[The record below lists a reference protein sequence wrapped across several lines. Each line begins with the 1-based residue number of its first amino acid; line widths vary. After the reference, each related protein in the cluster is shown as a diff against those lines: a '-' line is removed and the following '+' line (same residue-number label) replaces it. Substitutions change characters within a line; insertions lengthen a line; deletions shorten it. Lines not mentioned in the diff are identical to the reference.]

1 MPHASRPAVRLSEPT
16 RWCFRRSTAVLLAV
30 GLALPA
36 TAACASPAP
45 QGAPSQPSPAAKE
58 QQAAEQAAKAAQDRQ
73 LAEKAARAD
82 DATRRADDAT
92 RRADDAIRY
101 RDAAVTPEEELVRRV
116 VGVPGSAEQIAAV
129 IRDVSEGAVRARGMN
144 NTLVLSGHR
153 KAMEAITPLLQELI
167 QLESARLDQEQARMA
182 QQMNLEKRRRDEA
195 MHEQQIREEEARKH
209 ALAMLP
215 PDRRVADVQL
225 SGTLGE
231 SLSGISNQFGGVNV
245 IYTDDGSLEK
255 MPVRSVSLHRVT
267 LRAALAALE
276 SLCGGRA
283 DFEFNSGL
291 AGTTDEAVASQSR
304 PVVMVSPSRR
314 SDPFGAP
321 AAQLAVF
328 RLDPVNG
335 DIAPEDRER
344 VTEQH
349 RALLEAIVL
358 GLELVGR
365 SSGFKM
371 QIHPQTGM
379 LFVHGTPD
387 ELRIV
392 SQVLDMP
399 MPELA
404 PTPPP
409 VPRAVPLVQD
419 TVAAPSAPAAASTQ
433 PVPAAPAR
441 EALPARPPQPAPRDS
456 ADDAPGGTPTP

>member
-16 RWCFRRSTAVLLAV
+16 RWCFRHSTAVLLAV

-58 QQAAEQAAKAAQDRQ
+58 QQAAEQAVKVALQRQ
-73 LAEKAARAD
+73 LAEQAA
-82 DATRRADDAT
+82 RADDAT

-129 IRDVSEGAVRARGMN
+129 IREVSEGAVRARGMN

-167 QLESARLDQEQARMA
+167 QLESARLDQEQARMD
-182 QQMNLEKRRRDEA
+182 QQMSLEKRRRDEA
-195 MHEQQIREEEARKH
+195 MHEQQIREEEARKR

-231 SLSGISNQFGGVNV
+231 SLGGISNQFGGVNV

>member
-1 MPHASRPAVRLSEPT
+1 MPHASRPTIRLSRTSGPAFC
-16 RWCFRRSTAVLLAV
+16 RPAAALLVAA
-30 GLALPA
+30 GLSLPA
-36 TAACASPAP
+36 TVSCASPMPQEAP
-45 QGAPSQPSPAAKE
+45 AAQPSSAAMEK
-58 QQAAEQAAKAAQDRQ
+58 QAAERAAKAAQERQ
-73 LAEKAARAD
+73 VAEKAARAD
-82 DATRRADDAT
+82 AAMRSGDAASPTDDANA
-92 RRADDAIRY
+92 REVIS
-101 RDAAVTPEEELVRRV
+101 
-116 VGVPGSAEQIAAV
+116 VPGSADQMAAV
-129 IRDVSEGAVRARGMN
+129 IREASEGAVRARAMN
-144 NTLVLSGHR
+144 NLLVLSGHR
-153 KAMEAITPLLQELI
+153 KSIEAIMPLIHELI
-167 QLESARLDQEQARMA
+167 EMEQVRLDQEQMRLN
-182 QQMNLEKRRRDEA
+182 QQLALEKRRHDEA
-195 MHEQQIREEEARKH
+195 LRDQEIREMQARERE
-209 ALAMLP
+209 LSQMP

-231 SLSGISNQFGGVNV
+231 SLNGISNQFGIVNV

-255 MPVRSVSLHRVT
+255 TPIRSVSLHRVT

-283 DFEFNSGL
+283 DFDFNSGL
-291 AGTTDEAVASQSR
+291 AGTSDEAIASESR

-335 DIAPEDRER
+335 DVSPEDRER
-344 VTEQH
+344 ITEQH

-365 SSGFKM
+365 SPGFKM

-404 PTPPP
+404 PPTPPVQPP
-409 VPRAVPLVQD
+409 VLRAVPLVQD
-419 TVAAPSAPAAASTQ
+419 TVAAPSAPAAASPQ
-433 PVPAAPAR
+433 ALPAVPAR
-441 EALPARPPQPAPRDS
+441 EALPARPAQPASRDA
-456 ADDAPGGTPTP
+456 ADDALGGTPTP

>member
-1 MPHASRPAVRLSEPT
+1 MLHASRPALRLSEPT
-16 RWCFRRSTAVLLAV
+16 RWCFCRPAAVLLVAA

-45 QGAPSQPSPAAKE
+45 QGAPAQPSPAAKE
-58 QQAAEQAAKAAQDRQ
+58 RQAAEQAAKAAQDRQ
-73 LAEKAARAD
+73 LAEQAARAD
-82 DATRRADDAT
+82 DATRRADDA
-92 RRADDAIRY
+92 IHY
-101 RDAAVTPEEELVRRV
+101 RDAAATPEVDLVRQV

-153 KAMEAITPLLQELI
+153 KAMEAIAPLLQELI
-167 QLESARLDQEQARMA
+167 QLESARLDQEHERMA
-182 QQMNLEKRRRDEA
+182 QQMDLEKRRHDEA
-195 MHEQQIREEEARKH
+195 MHEQRLREEQARER
-209 ALAMLP
+209 ALAQMP

-283 DFEFNSGL
+283 DFDFNSGL

-335 DIAPEDRER
+335 DMAPEDRER
-344 VTEQH
+344 ITEQH

-404 PTPPP
+404 PTQPPLL
-409 VPRAVPLVQD
+409 RGVPLVQD

-433 PVPAAPAR
+433 PVPAM
-441 EALPARPPQPAPRDS
+441 PARPAQPAPRDS
-456 ADDAPGGTPTP
+456 ADDALGGTPTP